1 MKMYIAVLNEVPDHM
16 VPVVVAHAVLGAHL
30 DFSRS
35 FIAETP
41 GYELYVRWLEQ
52 SFKKCVVSVN
62 RREFEK
68 IVDNVFPLYLG
79 HENKTLNGGKCCAV
93 TVVDDDIPNVLK
105 FAKLWKPK
113 EILS

>member
-1 MKMYIAVLNEVPDHM
+1 MKMYIAVLEEVPDHM

-30 DFSRS
+30 EFSRS

-68 IVDNVFPLYLG
+68 ICNNAIPLYLG
-79 HENKTLNGGKCCAV
+79 HENKTKKKKKCCAV
-93 TVVDDDIPNVLK
+93 TVVDNEIPNVLK
-105 FAKLWKPK
+105 FAKLWKP
-113 EILS
+113 EQIQS